1 MGSKYWDESEY
12 SDLEESATASIDGQ
26 GDFAG
31 AAEMQAAHTR
41 QVAKLREAGVL
52 VVETLPEH
60 LTADVIN
67 QYLEVKAR
75 QMM

>member
-1 MGSKYWDESEY
+1 VLCVFLKDPAMSQ
-12 SDLEESATASIDGQ
+12 LANRVPT
-26 GDFAG
+26 GDIEAFQVAG